1 VTSVTESPGVI
12 ADSSAMRPLGFLGSF
27 TSSPATNRLVVS
39 VREACV
45 LEHWK
50 TRPASGVKT
59 AVAENVSPAV

>member
-12 ADSSAMRPLGFLGSF
+12 ADSSAIRPLGLRGSL

-39 VREACV
+39 VTEACV

-59 AVAENVSPAV
+59 AVAENVWPAV